1 MKKINKY
8 KLLASICAMA
18 LLVSCDYENINT
30 DRQGMTDEEGI
41 RDGFAVGGSVTSM
54 QKQFFQWGHKLMIR
68 ILSISIRLLITF
80 QEIVGVAFSDKIMIG
95 EVIRTRLIIC
105 WML

>member
-8 KLLASICAMA
+8 KLLASICVMA

-54 QKQFFQWGHKLMIR
+54 QKTVFPVGTQADDTDIINLYQTAYHLSGDCWSGFFGQNNDWG
-68 ILSISIRLLITF
+68 
-80 QEIVGVAFSDKIMIG
+80 GN
-95 EVIRTRLIIC
+95 
-105 WML
+105 